1 MTFPGSPVREIVAA
15 SLMLAG
21 ALSAVGS
28 TRRLVHGLG
37 QAVSLDVIRGV
48 RGWTIALAMLAFAAG
63 MFAAQTGVLVLG
75 AVFLAE
81 ELYETGIVA
90 LIIRSGD
97 TSASDGPV

>member
-15 SLMLAG
+15 VLVLAG
-21 ALSAVGS
+21 VLSAVGG
-28 TRRLVHGLG
+28 TRRLVRGLD
-37 QAVSLDVIRGV
+37 QAVSLDVILGGM
-48 RGWTIALAMLAFAAG
+48 GWTIALAVAFATGMLAD
-63 MFAAQTGVLVLG
+63 QTGFLVLG